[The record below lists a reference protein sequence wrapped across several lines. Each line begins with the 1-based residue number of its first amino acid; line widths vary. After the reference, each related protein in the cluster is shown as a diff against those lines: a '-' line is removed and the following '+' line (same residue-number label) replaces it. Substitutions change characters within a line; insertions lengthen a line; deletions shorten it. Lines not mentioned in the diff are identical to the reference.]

1 MIYDIIIENN
11 FFIDYSHYYFQNI
24 FNDYDRDL
32 GILVSISISH
42 LFISLNY
49 EKGYNFFFFK
59 YLILS
64 CHIFILCGKQL
75 SKKYFFHYNLFTFI
89 KITNYHLKWEERF
102 PLLGVHL
109 FLSPIY
115 RYQIPISDNFHLV
128 TLIT

>member
-49 EKGYNFFFFK
+49 EKGYNFFFF
-59 YLILS
+59 
-64 CHIFILCGKQL
+64 
-75 SKKYFFHYNLFTFI
+75 
-89 KITNYHLKWEERF
+89 
-102 PLLGVHL
+102 
-109 FLSPIY
+109 
-115 RYQIPISDNFHLV
+115 
-128 TLIT
+128 